1 MWDYFKNFV
10 RRYFS
15 RLWAVAAIV
24 TLITWI
30 ALLLLLENGQPI
42 KVLSRY
48 YIIQSYWY
56 VFLIVTAVIFFV
68 PLFHNFILP
77 LVRRPAKGRFVILVA
92 NFQPGSDDSKNAAK
106 TFPAL
111 LKHKLKGIQDPTMKV
126 IRTEEIIKGN
136 TVEQEK
142 ENARKI
148 GLRKKARLVIFGSV
162 RCKEGARG
170 DCTDKYE
177 YKTKMLLTEGP
188 IVQDLK
194 NGVFVSSNDYIDNTD
209 FHDVTDIA
217 RTLQFIVGLKMLV
230 FRYYE
235 ASARM
240 LESIKDKD
248 SEMYFFEATALGF
261 LGRYEESN
269 DAFAKAI
276 ELAPDYA
283 AAYCDKAAV
292 LNNLCRYKEA
302 ITACD
307 KAIELAPEL
316 AFSYII
322 KGAAL
327 YYLGKHTEA
336 VTAYDTAVKFD
347 PKFADTYYNMS
358 KALLKLGK
366 YEKAITACNKVLK
379 LRPKDARAYSNK
391 GTALNELG
399 KYEKAI
405 AAYDKAIELDPKL
418 EHAHR
423 YKGAVL
429 INLGRYEDAIA
440 ECDKAIELNPN
451 SSHAYLNKG
460 IALALLEGT
469 SRKVP
474 H

>member
-24 TLITWI
+24 ALITWI

-48 YIIQSYWY
+48 YIIQSHWF
-56 VFLIVTAVIFFV
+56 VFLTVTAVIFFV
-68 PLFHNFILP
+68 PLFQNFILP
-77 LVRRPAKGRFVILVA
+77 LVRKPARGRFVILVA
-92 NFQPGSDDSKNAAK
+92 NFQPLSDDSKKAAK
-106 TFPAL
+106 IFPAL
-111 LKHKLKGIQDPTMKV
+111 LSRKLRGIKDPTMKV
-126 IRTEEIIKGN
+126 IRIDETIRGN
-136 TVEQEK
+136 TADEER
-142 ENARKI
+142 ENARKM

-162 RCKEGARG
+162 RCDEGAGG
-170 DCTDKYE
+170 DCTDKFK
-177 YKTKMLLTEGP
+177 YKPKMLLTEGP
-188 IVQDLK
+188 IIQDLK
-194 NGVFVSSNDYIDNTD
+194 NGIFVSSNDYIDNTKSRD
-209 FHDVTDIA
+209 ATEIA
-217 RTLQFIVGLKMLV
+217 HTLKFIVGLKMLA

-248 SEMYFFEATALGF
+248 SEEYFFEATALGL

-276 ELAPDYA
+276 ELDPTYA
-283 AAYCDKAAV
+283 AAYCDKAAA

-307 KAIELAPEL
+307 KAIELDPGL
-316 AFSYII
+316 AFAYII
-322 KGAAL
+322 KGVAL
-327 YYLGKHTEA
+327 YYLGKPTEA
-336 VTAYDTAVKFD
+336 VNAYDTAVKFD

-366 YEKAITACNKVLK
+366 YEKAIAACDKVLR

-440 ECDKAIELNPN
+440 ECDRAIELNPK
-451 SSHAYLNKG
+451 SSRAYLTKG
-460 IALALLEGT
+460 IALALLEET
-469 SRKVP
+469 ARKGP